1 MAESADLIIQ
11 AKGLTKKFGKRVAVN
26 DISFSVQKGE
36 ILGFLGPNAAG
47 KTTTMKMLTC
57 FYPPTSG
64 TAIVNGFDVLSD
76 SYGVRRSIGYMPEN
90 VPLYIDMTVE
100 EYLYFVAKAKSIPP
114 ADIKGAISKAL
125 ERCNLT
131 NVSGQLIATISR
143 GYKQRVGLAQAIIN
157 DPPVLI
163 LDEPS
168 VGLDPAQ
175 IKDFRELIVELGKSS
190 TVILSTHILSE
201 AQLICG
207 RVCILDHG
215 SIIAVDTPS
224 NLSDRLQKSAALSVQ
239 LIASEADKVAEE
251 LKTLDGIS
259 KVEELKRESLNG
271 SEHPLVSLK
280 IETSKKDILIRK
292 SINALA
298 VKNDWI
304 LYGMQ
309 ADRLSLEDVFIN
321 LVREHEEEISE
332 ESEPEA
338 KSETKLEKETEGEG

>member
-11 AKGLTKKFGKRVAVN
+11 AKGLTKKFGKRIAVN

-57 FYPPTSG
+57 FYPPTEG
-64 TAIVNGFDVLSD
+64 TAIVNGYDVVSD

-90 VPLYIDMTVE
+90 VPLYVDMTVE

-131 NVSGQLIATISR
+131 NVSNQLIATISR

-224 NLSDRLQKSAALSVQ
+224 NLSDRLQKSTALSVQ
-239 LIASEADKVAEE
+239 LLASETDKVVED
-251 LKTLDGIS
+251 LKKLEGVS
-259 KVEELKRESLNG
+259 GVEEVKRESLSG
-271 SEHPLVSLK
+271 CEHPLLSFKVEIAKTDL
-280 IETSKKDILIRK
+280 LVRK
-292 SINALA
+292 AINVLA
-298 VKNDWI
+298 VEKDWT
-304 LYGMQ
+304 LYSMQ

-321 LVREHEEEISE
+321 LVKEHEEEISE
-332 ESEPEA
+332 ESTSEA
-338 KSETKLEKETEGEG
+338 EIDLQKETEGEG

>member
-11 AKGLTKKFGKRVAVN
+11 AKGLTKKFGKRIAVN

-57 FYPPTSG
+57 FYPPTEG
-64 TAIVNGFDVLSD
+64 TAIVNGYDVVSD

-90 VPLYIDMTVE
+90 VPLYVDMTVE

-131 NVSGQLIATISR
+131 NVSNQLIATISR

-224 NLSDRLQKSAALSVQ
+224 NLSDRLQKSTALSVQ
-239 LIASEADKVAEE
+239 LLASETDKVVED
-251 LKTLDGIS
+251 LKKLEGVS
-259 KVEELKRESLNG
+259 GVEEVKRESLSG
-271 SEHPLVSLK
+271 CEHPLLSFKVE
-280 IETSKKDILIRK
+280 IAKKDLLVRK
-292 SINALA
+292 AINVLA
-298 VKNDWI
+298 VEKDWT
-304 LYGMQ
+304 LYSMQ

-321 LVREHEEEISE
+321 LVKEHEEEISE
-332 ESEPEA
+332 ESTSEA
-338 KSETKLEKETEGEG
+338 EIDLQKETEGEG